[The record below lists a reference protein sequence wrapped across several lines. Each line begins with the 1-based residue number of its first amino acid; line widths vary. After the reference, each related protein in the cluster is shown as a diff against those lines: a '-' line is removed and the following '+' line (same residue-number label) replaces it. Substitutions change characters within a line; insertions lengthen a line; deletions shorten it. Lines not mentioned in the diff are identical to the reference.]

1 MSVKLENIN
10 CIYMPKTPFEKTALF
25 DINIEIEKGE
35 LVGIIGHTGSG
46 KSTLLQHFNG
56 LIMPPKNSDG
66 KVIIDGEILTKK
78 NVRDIRKKVGYVF
91 QYPEYQL
98 FEETVYKDI
107 AFGLKKLKLTEEEER
122 SAVLKAAETVGL
134 SEDIL
139 EKSVYDLS
147 GGQKRRVAIAGVI
160 VMNPDYLIL
169 DEPAA
174 GLDPAGKTDILSF
187 AKKLREERGTAVVIV
202 SHSMEDIAEI
212 ADRIIV
218 MNDGR
223 IVMDGSPC
231 EIFSKKEKLNEIG
244 LSVPEITDLFI
255 RLNAEFPWI
264 SKEVYTVE
272 DSVKVLANLLDGG
285 DA

>member
-25 DINIEIEKGE
+25 DVNVEIEKGE

-56 LIMPPKNSDG
+56 LILPAEKSSG
-66 KVIIDGEILTKK
+66 KVIVDGEVLTKK

-107 AFGLKKLKLTEEEER
+107 AFGLKKLKLSEAEER
-122 SAVLKAAETVGL
+122 EAVLKAAETVGL
-134 SEDIL
+134 SDDIL

-174 GLDPAGKTDILSF
+174 GLDPAGKTDVLSF
-187 AKKLREERGTAVVIV
+187 AKRLRDERGTAVVIV
-202 SHSMEDIAEI
+202 SHSMPQVKSLCQRAIWIENSE
-212 ADRIIV
+212 V
-218 MNDGR
+218 MAYGDVDEVCDKYQRYCN
-223 IVMDGSPC
+223 
-231 EIFSKKEKLNEIG
+231 EQKK
-244 LSVPEITDLFI
+244 
-255 RLNAEFPWI
+255 
-264 SKEVYTVE
+264 
-272 DSVKVLANLLDGG
+272 
-285 DA
+285 